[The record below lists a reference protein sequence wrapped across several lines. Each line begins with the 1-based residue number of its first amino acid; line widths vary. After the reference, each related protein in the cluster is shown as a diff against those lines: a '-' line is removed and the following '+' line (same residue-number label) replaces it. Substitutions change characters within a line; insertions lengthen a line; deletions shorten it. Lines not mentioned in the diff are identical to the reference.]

1 LFTDYFNLFRAIRL
15 LPFLCGSFYLEWGY
29 ARLTS
34 SMRYVGM
41 KLRKRHKIVLLFWVP
56 VWSLALVSVALV
68 GRIVGAIHF

>member
-1 LFTDYFNLFRAIRL
+1 M
-15 LPFLCGSFYLEWGY
+15 EWGY